1 MAERGKSH
9 GKLCRHCGVIFVNG
23 TYLKNNAEKR
33 KLGFISGVK
42 RFTTKATSRKTVAF
56 ARYGVF
62 MITFKQIQLVG
73 FKSFADKTTITLGEG
88 VTCIVGPNGCG
99 KSNVA
104 DAIRWVLGEQS
115 AKMMRGSQM
124 MDVIFNGTE
133 SRRKMS
139 FCEVTLSFDNTNRVF
154 DIDCDEVEM
163 TRRLYRDGDSEYL
176 LNRQPSRMKVLTSLL
191 HGAGAA
197 KEGYSIIGQ
206 GRIEQ
211 IMNAKPEDRR
221 SIFEE
226 ATGIVVFKDRKAE
239 AERKLNASKDNLFV
253 FAQRMQEVERQLA
266 PLKKQAENALKHRE
280 LYAELRK
287 HETNLYIIRHDS
299 AEGEKQK
306 LNEKKAKMEERIAF
320 LTKRL
325 EELLTEY
332 QQCRD
337 GVTQSDKKLQ
347 DLNDRLHLY
356 AIDIEHKSGESKLY
370 TERARS
376 VKAKLASAQEDIAY
390 SAKRIDE
397 IEREIRRAQSLGEK
411 NSQRIEGMKAE
422 TEKYRKLVEELT
434 SRISE
439 YEYMTGEHRKKVMD
453 TFKDLSDLRQ
463 NMGSLSA
470 QKALLE
476 ERLAEIQ
483 ADMQKIRA
491 RRDESRTAYENCIKR
506 NNELTSLLDNEDALL
521 SEAEN
526 KLDECEEKIQTLVKQ
541 VYDTEAQI
549 KSINDSLT
557 TYRAL
562 RDRFDGYVYSVKKL
576 MGDSKNNPDLA
587 DKIKGLIADV
597 VRCDKDYEVAVETA
611 FGGAMQN
618 VITETREDARELI
631 DYLKRT
637 RSGQVT
643 FLPLDALKP
652 RYENEQIRAA
662 VRDRGAIGFAIDLV
676 KFDKKFEN
684 VIHNL
689 LGNTLI
695 VDNIQNATLIAKR
708 YPRAFR
714 IVTLDGDLIAVS
726 GSMTGGSR
734 REVAGNLLANER
746 RIKELEESLQVKKNF
761 LLRSESKR
769 AELNEAKQT
778 AESNLEALTEKLQS
792 ARLELASVTEKQ
804 SSLLHTVTSSESE
817 YAAYGQSLT
826 ALKERL
832 SGLDSEYTGV
842 SAGASQLTEQSDKA
856 SSAIDDMSAE
866 FDKLVNERSEYI
878 EKLNGLLVDIAA
890 LDSAVKAGSDTVS
903 RLEKEKASLVAK
915 IEKIN
920 AEIPQI
926 KREIDEL
933 NAQAEKT
940 ALTAEEQAVVNDLR
954 RQINEV
960 NAEKDGFNGRI
971 KEMEQERVNSYTESS
986 ELSEKVHNLEMSAMK
1001 IDNDLEYLRQRIEEE
1016 YGLDYEGCLQYKEED
1031 YDASTAGSQ
1040 ISNCKRQITL
1050 LGAINQNAVE
1060 QYDELEKRFE
1070 KMTAEREDLE
1080 KAIQDLTTA
1089 LDDIR
1094 AEMLKIF
1101 DEGFNVI
1108 NENFKRTF
1116 KELFGGGKAELQ
1128 LDYTDCDDPLNAGV
1142 EIIACP
1148 PGKKLT
1154 KISLL
1159 SGGERALTAIAILFA
1174 IIGMRPMPFCV
1185 LDEIEAALDE
1195 ANVARYARYL
1205 KKFARQTQFIVITH
1219 RKPTMESADILFGVT
1234 MEEKGVSKVVS
1245 VKLSEVAERLG
1256 GDTVQ

>member
-1 MAERGKSH
+1 
-9 GKLCRHCGVIFVNG
+9 
-23 TYLKNNAEKR
+23 
-33 KLGFISGVK
+33 
-42 RFTTKATSRKTVAF
+42 
-56 ARYGVF
+56 

-73 FKSFADKTTITLGEG
+73 FKSFADKTTVTLGEG

-124 MDVIFNGTE
+124 MDVIFSGTE
-133 SRRKMS
+133 ARRKMS
-139 FCEVTLSFDNTNRVF
+139 FCEVTLTFDNTNRVF

-163 TRRLYRDGDSEYL
+163 TRRLYRDGESEYL
-176 LNRQPSRMKVLTSLL
+176 LNRQPSRMKILTGLL

-226 ATGIVVFKDRKAE
+226 ATGIVVFKDRKAD

-253 FAQRMQEVERQLA
+253 FAQRMQEVERQLT
-266 PLKKQAENALKHRE
+266 PLKKAAENTLKFRT
-280 LYAELRK
+280 LYSEQRM
-287 HETNLYIIRHDS
+287 HETNLYIYRHDS
-299 AEGEKQK
+299 LEGEKSK
-306 LNEKKAKMEERIAF
+306 LDEKKAKVDARIEY
-320 LTKRL
+320 LTKRMDELL
-325 EELLTEY
+325 EE
-332 QQCRD
+332 QQSCRN
-337 GVTQSDKKLQ
+337 QIENADKSLQ
-347 DLNDRLHLY
+347 DLNDRLHRY
-356 AIDIEHKSGESKLY
+356 AVDIEHKSGETRLY

-376 VKAKLASAQEDIAY
+376 VKGKLASAQEEIAY

-397 IEREIRRAQSLGEK
+397 IEKEKRRYEALSEK
-411 NSQRIEGMKAE
+411 NVQR
-422 TEKYRKLVEELT
+422 TEKMRLQTASFRERSEEL
-434 SRISE
+434 SKRISE

-453 TFKDLSDLRQ
+453 TFKDLSELRQ

-470 QKALLE
+470 QKSLLE
-476 ERLAEIQ
+476 ERLSEVET
-483 ADMQKIRA
+483 DMLRIRA
-491 RRDESRTAYENCIKR
+491 RRDESKREYENSIER
-506 NNELTSLLDNEDALL
+506 SHSLTALLDSEDDLL
-521 SEAEN
+521 NEAES
-526 KLDECEEKIQTLVKQ
+526 KLKDSEEKIRALVNQ

-549 KSINDSLT
+549 RSLGDSLVT
-557 TYRAL
+557 VRAL
-562 RDRFDGYVYSVKKL
+562 RDRFDGYVYSVKRL
-576 MGDSKNNPDLA
+576 MSDARENPSLSS
-587 DKIKGLIADV
+587 KIKGLIADV
-597 VRCDKDYEVAVETA
+597 VRCDKEYEVAIETA

-618 VITETREDARELI
+618 VITGTREDARELI
-631 DYLKRT
+631 DHLKRT
-637 RSGQVT
+637 RGGQVT
-643 FLPLDALKP
+643 FLPLDALRP
-652 RYENEQIRAA
+652 RYENDQIKAA
-662 VRDRGAIGFAIDLV
+662 VLDAGALGFAVNLV
-676 KFDKKFEN
+676 KFDKQYEN

-708 YPRAFR
+708 YPRAFK
-714 IVTLDGDLIAVS
+714 IVTLDGDQIAVS

-746 RIKELEESLQVKKNF
+746 RIAELEESLQTKKSF
-761 LLRSESKR
+761 LSRAGARR
-769 AELNEAKQT
+769 AELNSARDEA
-778 AESNLEALTEKLQS
+778 EEELNLLRDKLQN
-792 ARLELASVTEKQ
+792 ARLEFATLTEKQ
-804 SSLLHTVTSSESE
+804 SALLYSVTSAESE
-817 YAAYGQSLT
+817 YAAYGQSLS

-832 SGLDSEYTGV
+832 SGLDSEYSGV
-842 SAGASQLTEQSDKA
+842 SAGASELSEQSDKA

-866 FDKLVNERSEYI
+866 YEKLVSERNEI
-878 EKLNGLLVDIAA
+878 TEKLNGCLVEIAS
-890 LDSAVKAGSDTVS
+890 LESAVKSNADNIE
-903 RLEKEKASLVAK
+903 RLEREKEGLVLK
-915 IEKIN
+915 IERTR
-920 AEIPQI
+920 ASIPQI
-926 KREIDEL
+926 TRELDEL
-933 NAQAEKT
+933 NAKAEKT

-954 RQINEV
+954 NRIVEATQSKNTLNERMKGI
-960 NAEKDGFNGRI
+960 EFERLESF
-971 KEMEQERVNSYTESS
+971 KERDEQTTKS
-986 ELSEKVHNLEMSAMK
+986 HNLEMSLAK
-1001 IDNDLEYLRQRIEEE
+1001 LDSDLEYLRQRIEEE
-1016 YGLDYEGCLQYKEED
+1016 YGLDYEGCLQYKVED
-1031 YDASTAGSQ
+1031 YDVSSSAAN
-1040 ISNCKRQITL
+1040 ISNCKRQITV
-1050 LGAINQNAVE
+1050 LGQVNPNAVE
-1060 QYDELEKRFE
+1060 EYDELNARYER
-1070 KMTAEREDLE
+1070 MQAEREDLE
-1080 KAIQDLTTA
+1080 KAISDLTTA

-1101 DEGFNVI
+1101 DEGFNII

-1148 PGKKLT
+1148 PGKKLS

-1195 ANVARYARYL
+1195 ANVARYAKYL
-1205 KKFARQTQFIVITH
+1205 KKFAQQTQFIVITH

-1256 GDTVQ
+1256 GDTIS